1 MSAEVS
7 AEGQVRAT
15 GSTAGATCR
24 FCGSSLKGHAEMTW
38 EGGGSLIDE
47 CPRCGTYDLPL
58 DLVPLVDGLEAD
70 ARDEIQA
77 YLEQLA
83 AQPEAT
89 PMRFT
94 KAFFGM

>member
-1 MSAEVS
+1 MSAAVGD
-7 AEGQVRAT
+7 EGRVRA
-15 GSTAGATCR
+15 AGAAGNATCR

-38 EGGGSLIDE
+38 EGGGSLVDE
-47 CPRCGTYDLPL
+47 CARCGTYDLPL
-58 DLVPLVDGLEAD
+58 DLVPVVDALEPE

-83 AQPEAT
+83 ALPEAT

>member
-1 MSAEVS
+1 
-7 AEGQVRAT
+7 
-15 GSTAGATCR
+15 
-24 FCGSSLKGHAEMTW
+24 
-38 EGGGSLIDE
+38 
-47 CPRCGTYDLPL
+47 L